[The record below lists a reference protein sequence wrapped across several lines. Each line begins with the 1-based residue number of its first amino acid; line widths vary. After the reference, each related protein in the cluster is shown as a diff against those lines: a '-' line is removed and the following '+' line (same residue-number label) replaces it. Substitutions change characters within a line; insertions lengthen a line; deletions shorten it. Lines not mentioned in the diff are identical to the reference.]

1 MINTKEDLISKLE
14 IFRNAFNPEDITYNR
29 LSINIEKY
37 KSNELKE
44 EDLYLE
50 LTQID
55 DKVELPQ
62 IIREYLYSLSNRVN
76 TLGKTINEDQIKKEE
91 KIEKLLIE
99 LKQKEYYI
107 DTDKIKKIE
116 ELESYIEAKK
126 YLEQNNKEKDI
137 TKAEKVLEKPN
148 VLNKEENKNAIN
160 NIKEIY
166 DPTVD
171 LLLSVLNTYAKDHII
186 NIKIE
191 RPRNQ
196 EDKRIVE
203 ISYDGSKENSKDPT
217 YSFVFTNP
225 VKFDN
230 DIIYRIADAYS
241 EIGPIERIDKEAGED
256 KVTYTSS
263 DNNTLEAVNL
273 ADQNLEDM
281 HEYLSEKE
289 EEKGRDLG
297 PKPRMRER
305 GIDPLTDT
313 DSSIEG
319 GNANVIILTISFLL
333 LAVSIVLIIMMIF
346 NK

>member
-126 YLEQNNKEKDI
+126 YLEQNNKEKDM
-137 TKAEKVLEKPN
+137 TKKEKLLEKPN
-148 VLNKEENKNAIN
+148 VLNKEENKTAIN

-166 DPTVD
+166 DSTVD
-171 LLLSVLNTYAKDHII
+171 LVLSVLNTYAKDHII

-256 KVTYTSS
+256 KIKYTSS
-263 DNNTLEAVNL
+263 DNTLETVNFENQK
-273 ADQNLEDM
+273 DIYN
-281 HEYLSEKE
+281 YLSKKE
-289 EEKGRDLG
+289 EAKGRDLG
-297 PKPRMRER
+297 PKPRIRER
-305 GIDPLTDT
+305 DIDPLTDT